1 MQKSVNFYWGT
12 KLWGLATNNDALVNL
27 AALQLA
33 ITKRTTYE
41 YFWMLDNNK
50 NRPRN
55 IIQNKVIG
63 IYFEQK
69 ADYVSITTT
78 SEMYAKMADTL

>member
-1 MQKSVNFYWGT
+1 MT
-12 KLWGLATNNDALVNL
+12 NL
-27 AALQLA
+27 AALQLG

-50 NRPRN
+50 NRPEN
-55 IIQNKVIG
+55 MIKNKVVG

-69 ADYVSITTT
+69 ADYVSTI
-78 SEMYAKMADTL
+78 LRV